1 MAQQAKPQGW
11 NLVESNHS
19 LTFRKRKTFLYE
31 QRDMFT
37 AVYERK
43 QRTPKGKPHIF
54 HCIEHLRTGKHQA
67 LGFYE
72 AGGCGYELHISRCK
86 RWYMTTNDYKV
97 EAGEKIVTCP
107 HQLFTDEVLSESR
120 GVSSM
125 IAASAAKYL
134 QDELRWI
141 APEVLECALLRIR
154 VHIDNGKLLD
164 YLVKSNH
171 TMPGR
176 KRVQKEP
183 EVFPDHEPEIPKG
196 LFVRRTSLEREEKK
210 PKANQ
215 PSKARP
221 LAYPLFREERQQ
233 GRSQEGMS
241 G

>member
-31 QRDMFT
+31 QREMFT

-134 QDELRWI
+134 QDELLDARHHI
-141 APEVLECALLRIR
+141 IQLLERPLPSSLRLVVDGQVVLEDPLQPFFGVR
-154 VHIDNGKLLD
+154 V
-164 YLVKSNH
+164 
-171 TMPGR
+171 
-176 KRVQKEP
+176 
-183 EVFPDHEPEIPKG
+183 
-196 LFVRRTSLEREEKK
+196 
-210 PKANQ
+210 
-215 PSKARP
+215 
-221 LAYPLFREERQQ
+221 
-233 GRSQEGMS
+233 
-241 G
+241 

>member
-1 MAQQAKPQGW
+1 
-11 NLVESNHS
+11 
-19 LTFRKRKTFLYE
+19 
-31 QRDMFT
+31 
-37 AVYERK
+37 
-43 QRTPKGKPHIF
+43 
-54 HCIEHLRTGKHQA
+54 
-67 LGFYE
+67 
-72 AGGCGYELHISRCK
+72 
-86 RWYMTTNDYKV
+86 
-97 EAGEKIVTCP
+97 
-107 HQLFTDEVLSESR
+107 
-120 GVSSM
+120 M
-125 IAASAAKYL
+125 IAANAAKYL

-183 EVFPDHEPEIPKG
+183 EVFPDHEPEK
-196 LFVRRTSLEREEKK
+196 EKK

-233 GRSQEGMS
+233 GGSQESMS